1 MKVDI
6 YIETSSQFQG
16 KVERKC
22 GYVLSTLLRGGEETR
37 KHFGTVSGTY
47 HQAVLLTIADALE
60 HMTRSCKICI
70 HTRDLYVGSRLEKIT
85 EMAGAGWMDS
95 KGQPIK
101 NKEEWQQVYKAMNA
115 LPDPHEI
122 TAKTEKHSYSM
133 WLREEIRNEDEGID
147 GILEALGAYV
157 CDELCCHRGEN
168 LTQEEMECFC
178 CHCEMQQYTDKI
190 REML

>member
-1 MKVDI
+1 LRGEKILKVDI

-101 NKEEWQQVYKAMNA
+101 NKEEYGLMMNRS
-115 LPDPHEI
+115 E
-122 TAKTEKHSYSM
+122 ENQNGC
-133 WLREEIRNEDEGID
+133 REQIRNEDEGID

>member
-70 HTRDLYVGSRLEKIT
+70 HTRDLYVGSRLEKIA
-85 EMAGAGWMDS
+85 EMAGSGWMDS

-101 NKEEWQQVYKAMNA
+101 NKEEWQQVYKTMNA

-133 WLREEIRNEDEGID
+133 WLREEMKHRECGR
-147 GILEALGAYV
+147 ILGQ
-157 CDELCCHRGEN
+157 G
-168 LTQEEMECFC
+168 MEPAPGTGPINNGMSGY
-178 CHCEMQQYTDKI
+178 HY
-190 REML
+190 